1 MIDKTAYFET
11 YIKHDINAFCGSDQ
25 IQDMTSKIGLAGY
38 GVYWVIV
45 EWLYRKD
52 DHMLGKDNVHGLAYS
67 MHISDQELLQFI
79 AVLRNCGLLVKDEE
93 NGGYYSNRVNRE
105 VSMMKEVKQQF
116 IEHQRQAGRASGQ
129 ARQAKSNAKTTTVE
143 PRLNTGST
151 TVEENRTMANLN
163 KIKYNKIKENK
174 INQSKEDGSIPNLP
188 DGLTDRPSSSFPRLE
203 EIYGAENVEYIK
215 HKVDERL
222 AGSGQVVKNY
232 EAYLES
238 ALQSALAKGQ
248 IRKPSKP
255 MKTTTATQ
263 LYNDGHCPHCGK
275 RLEANAC
282 RECGL
287 VWTYKN
293 GAWVEEELATGF
305 GKKLDELKEASNA

>member
-1 MIDKTAYFET
+1 MIDKTAYSEHF
-11 YIKHDINAFCGSDQ
+11 IKHDINAFCGSDQ
-25 IQDMTSKIGLAGY
+25 IQDMNSRIGLAGY
-38 GVYWVIV
+38 GVYWVII

-93 NGGYYSNRVNRE
+93 NGCYYSNRVNRE
-105 VSMMKEVKQQF
+105 VETMREEKEKIAQ
-116 IEHQRQAGRASGQ
+116 IKRKAGIASGVS
-129 ARQAKSNAKTTTVE
+129 RGSKSVKSNTCSTAVQHVFNDSSTDVQSAGTDVE
-143 PRLNTGST
+143 LNRI
-151 TVEENRTMANLN
+151 EENR
-163 KIKYNKIKENK
+163 KEENRK
-174 INQSKEDGSIPNLP
+174 EYLSKE

-203 EIYGAENVEYIK
+203 ETYGAENVEYIK
-215 HKVDERL
+215 RKVDERF

>member
-67 MHISDQELLQFI
+67 MHISDQEFLQFI

-105 VSMMKEVKQQF
+105 VEAMRAEKEKIAQ
-116 IEHQRQAGRASGQ
+116 IKRKAGIASGVS
-129 ARQAKSNAKTTTVE
+129 RGSKSVKSNTCSTDVQQVFNDSSTDVQSVRTRVE
-143 PRLNTGST
+143 
-151 TVEENRTMANLN
+151 LN
-163 KIKYNKIKENK
+163 KIKDNKIKENK
-174 INQSKEDGSIPNLP
+174 IYLSKEDG
-188 DGLTDRPSSSFPRLE
+188 LTDLSSSSFQRLE
-203 EIYGAENVEYIK
+203 ETYGAENVEYIK

-248 IRKPSKP
+248 IRKPSMP

>member
-1 MIDKTAYFET
+1 MIDKTAYSEHF
-11 YIKHDINAFCGSDQ
+11 IKHDINAFCGSDQ
-25 IQDMTSKIGLAGY
+25 IQDMTSRIGLAGY

-93 NGGYYSNRVNRE
+93 NGGYYSNRVN
-105 VSMMKEVKQQF
+105 KEINKIKEAKQQF
-116 IEHQRQAGRASGQ
+116 IEHQRQAGMASGQ
-129 ARQAKSNAKTTTVE
+129 ARKAKSEAKTTTVE
-143 PRLNTGST
+143 PRLNHGST
-151 TVEENRTMANLN
+151 PVEEKRTATNLNRIEKNREEENRIDL
-163 KIKYNKIKENK
+163 
-174 INQSKEDGSIPNLP
+174 SKEDGSIPNLQ
-188 DGLTDRPSSSFPRLE
+188 DGLTDLSSSFQRLE
-203 EIYGAENVEYIK
+203 ETYGAENVEYIK
-215 HKVDERL
+215 RKVDERM

-248 IRKPSKP
+248 IRKPAKP

>member
-38 GVYWVIV
+38 GVYWVII

-79 AVLRNCGLLVKDEE
+79 AVLKNCGLLVKDEE

-105 VSMMKEVKQQF
+105 VETMREEKEKIAQ
-116 IEHQRQAGRASGQ
+116 IKRKAGIASGVS
-129 ARQAKSNAKTTTVE
+129 RGSKSVK
-143 PRLNTGST
+143 LNTCST
-151 TVEENRTMANLN
+151 GVQQVFNDSSTDVQSAGTGVELN
-163 KIKYNKIKENK
+163 KIKDNKIKENK
-174 INQSKEDGSIPNLP
+174 IYQSKEDG
-188 DGLTDRPSSSFPRLE
+188 LTDLPSSSFPRLE

-215 HKVDERL
+215 RKVDERL

-238 ALQSALAKGQ
+238 AIQSALAKGQ
-248 IRKPSKP
+248 IRKPSMP

>member
-1 MIDKTAYFET
+1 MIDKTAYSEHF
-11 YIKHDINAFCGSDQ
+11 IKHDINAFCGSDQ
-25 IQDMTSKIGLAGY
+25 IQDMTSRIGLAGY

-79 AVLRNCGLLVKDEE
+79 AVLKTCGLLVKDEE
-93 NGGYYSNRVNRE
+93 TGGYYSNRVNRE
-105 VSMMKEVKQQF
+105 VSIMKEAKQQF

-129 ARQAKSNAKTTTVE
+129 ARQAKANAKATMVE
-143 PRLNTGST
+143 PRLNHGST
-151 TVEENRTMANLN
+151 PVEENRTTANLN
-163 KIKYNKIKENK
+163 RIEKNRIEEKRIDL
-174 INQSKEDGSIPNLP
+174 SKEDGSIPNLQ
-188 DGLTDRPSSSFPRLE
+188 DGLTDLSSSSFQRLKE
-203 EIYGAENVEYIK
+203 TYGAENVEYIK
-215 HKVDERL
+215 HKVDERI

-238 ALQSALAKGQ
+238 ALQSALVKGQ
-248 IRKPSKP
+248 IRKPSMP

-287 VWTYKN
+287 VWTYRN

>member
-1 MIDKTAYFET
+1 MIDKTAYSEHF
-11 YIKHDINAFCGSDQ
+11 IKHDINAFCGSDQ
-25 IQDMTSKIGLAGY
+25 IQDMNSRIGLAGY
-38 GVYWVIV
+38 GVYWVII

-52 DHMLGKDNVHGLAYS
+52 DHLLGKDNVHGLAYS

-79 AVLRNCGLLVKDEE
+79 AVLRTCGLLVKDEE

-105 VSMMKEVKQQF
+105 VEAMRAEKEKIAQ
-116 IEHQRQAGRASGQ
+116 IKRKAGIASGVS
-129 ARQAKSNAKTTTVE
+129 RGSKSVK
-143 PRLNTGST
+143 LNTCST
-151 TVEENRTMANLN
+151 AVQQVFNDSSTDVQPAGTDVELNRIEENRIEENR
-163 KIKYNKIKENK
+163 KEYL
-174 INQSKEDGSIPNLP
+174 SKEG
-188 DGLTDRPSSSFPRLE
+188 GLTDLSSSSFSRLE
-203 EIYGAENVEYIK
+203 ETYGAENVEYIK
-215 HKVDERL
+215 RKVDERM

>member
-1 MIDKTAYFET
+1 MRLK
-11 YIKHDINAFCGSDQ
+11 
-25 IQDMTSKIGLAGY
+25 
-38 GVYWVIV
+38 
-45 EWLYRKD
+45 
-52 DHMLGKDNVHGLAYS
+52 
-67 MHISDQELLQFI
+67 
-79 AVLRNCGLLVKDEE
+79 NCGLLVKDEE

-105 VSMMKEVKQQF
+105 VETMREEKEKIAQ
-116 IEHQRQAGRASGQ
+116 IKRKAGIASGVS
-129 ARQAKSNAKTTTVE
+129 RGSKSVKSNTCSTAVQQVFNDSSTDVQPSGTGVE
-143 PRLNTGST
+143 
-151 TVEENRTMANLN
+151 LN
-163 KIKYNKIKENK
+163 KIKDNKIKENK
-174 INQSKEDGSIPNLP
+174 IYQSKD
-188 DGLTDRPSSSFPRLE
+188 DGLTDLSSSSFQRLE
-203 EIYGAENVEYIK
+203 ETYGADNVEYIK
-215 HKVDERL
+215 RKVDERM
-222 AGSGQVVKNY
+222 ACSGQVVKNY

-293 GAWVEEELATGF
+293 GSWVEEELATGF

>member
-1 MIDKTAYFET
+1 MIDKTAYSEHF
-11 YIKHDINAFCGSDQ
+11 IKHDINAFCGSDQ
-25 IQDMTSKIGLAGY
+25 IQDMTSRIGLAGY

-67 MHISDQELLQFI
+67 MHISDQEFLQFI
-79 AVLRNCGLLVKDEE
+79 AVLKNCGLLVKDEE

-105 VSMMKEVKQQF
+105 VEAMRAEKEKIAQ
-116 IEHQRQAGRASGQ
+116 IKRKAGIASGVS
-129 ARQAKSNAKTTTVE
+129 RGSKSVK
-143 PRLNTGST
+143 LNTCST
-151 TVEENRTMANLN
+151 AVQQVFNDSSTDVQPAGTDVELNRIEENR
-163 KIKYNKIKENK
+163 KEENRK
-174 INQSKEDGSIPNLP
+174 EYLSKEDG
-188 DGLTDRPSSSFPRLE
+188 LTDLSSSPFQRLE
-203 EIYGAENVEYIK
+203 ETYGAENVEYIK
-215 HKVDERL
+215 RKVDERI

-248 IRKPSKP
+248 IRKPSMP

>member
-93 NGGYYSNRVNRE
+93 TGNYYSNRVNRE
-105 VSMMKEVKQQF
+105 VETMRAEKEKIAQ
-116 IEHQRQAGRASGQ
+116 IKRKAGIASGVS
-129 ARQAKSNAKTTTVE
+129 RGSKSVK
-143 PRLNTGST
+143 LNTCST
-151 TVEENRTMANLN
+151 AVQQVFNDSSTDVQPAGTSVELN
-163 KIKYNKIKENK
+163 KIKDNKIKENK
-174 INQSKEDGSIPNLP
+174 IYQSKE

-203 EIYGAENVEYIK
+203 ETYGAENVEYIRR
-215 HKVDERL
+215 KVDERL

-293 GAWVEEELATGF
+293 GAWAEEELATGF
-305 GKKLDELKEASNA
+305 GKKLGELKEASNA

>member
-1 MIDKTAYFET
+1 MIDKTAYSEHF
-11 YIKHDINAFCGSDQ
+11 IKHDINAFCGSDQ
-25 IQDMTSKIGLAGY
+25 IQDMNSRIGLAGY
-38 GVYWVIV
+38 GVYWVII

-105 VSMMKEVKQQF
+105 VETMRAEKEKIAQ
-116 IEHQRQAGRASGQ
+116 IKRKAGIASGVS
-129 ARQAKSNAKTTTVE
+129 RGSKSVKSNTCSTAVQHVFNDSSTDVQSAGTDVE
-143 PRLNTGST
+143 LNRI
-151 TVEENRTMANLN
+151 EENR
-163 KIKYNKIKENK
+163 KEENRK
-174 INQSKEDGSIPNLP
+174 EYLSKEDG
-188 DGLTDRPSSSFPRLE
+188 LTDLSSSFQRLE
-203 EIYGAENVEYIK
+203 ETYGADNVEYIK
-215 HKVDERL
+215 RKVDERL

>member
-1 MIDKTAYFET
+1 MIDKTAYSEHF
-11 YIKHDINAFCGSDQ
+11 IKHDINAFCGSDQ
-25 IQDMTSKIGLAGY
+25 IQDMTSRIGLAGY

-67 MHISDQELLQFI
+67 MHISDQEFLQFI
-79 AVLRNCGLLVKDEE
+79 AVLKNCGLLVKDEE

-105 VSMMKEVKQQF
+105 VEAMRAEKEKIAQ
-116 IEHQRQAGRASGQ
+116 IKRKAGIASGVS
-129 ARQAKSNAKTTTVE
+129 RGSKSVK
-143 PRLNTGST
+143 LNTCST
-151 TVEENRTMANLN
+151 AVQQVFNDSSTDVQPAGTDVELNRIEENR
-163 KIKYNKIKENK
+163 KEENRK
-174 INQSKEDGSIPNLP
+174 EYLSKEDG
-188 DGLTDRPSSSFPRLE
+188 LTDLSSSPFQRLE
-203 EIYGAENVEYIK
+203 ETYGAENVEYIK
-215 HKVDERL
+215 RKVDERI

-248 IRKPSKP
+248 IRKPSMP

-293 GAWVEEELATGF
+293 GAWIEEELATGF

>member
-1 MIDKTAYFET
+1 MIDKTAYSEHF
-11 YIKHDINAFCGSDQ
+11 IKHDINAFCGSDQ
-25 IQDMTSKIGLAGY
+25 IQDMNSRIGLAGY
-38 GVYWVIV
+38 GVYWVII

-52 DHMLGKDNVHGLAYS
+52 DHLLGKDNVHGLAYS

-105 VSMMKEVKQQF
+105 VEAMRAEKEKIAQ
-116 IEHQRQAGRASGQ
+116 IKRKAGIASGVS
-129 ARQAKSNAKTTTVE
+129 RGSKSVK
-143 PRLNTGST
+143 LNTCST
-151 TVEENRTMANLN
+151 AVQQVFNDSSTDVQPAGTDVELNRIEENR
-163 KIKYNKIKENK
+163 KEENRK
-174 INQSKEDGSIPNLP
+174 EYLSKEG
-188 DGLTDRPSSSFPRLE
+188 GLTDLSSSSFQRLE
-203 EIYGAENVEYIK
+203 ETYGAENVEYIK
-215 HKVDERL
+215 RKVDERL

-248 IRKPSKP
+248 IRKPSMP

>member
-105 VSMMKEVKQQF
+105 VETMREEKEKIAQ
-116 IEHQRQAGRASGQ
+116 IKRKAGIASGVS
-129 ARQAKSNAKTTTVE
+129 RGSKSVK
-143 PRLNTGST
+143 LNTCST
-151 TVEENRTMANLN
+151 AVQQVFNDSSTDVQPAGTGVELN
-163 KIKYNKIKENK
+163 KIKDNKIKEN
-174 INQSKEDGSIPNLP
+174 ISIKRRR
-188 DGLTDRPSSSFPRLE
+188 TD
-203 EIYGAENVEYIK
+203 
-215 HKVDERL
+215 
-222 AGSGQVVKNY
+222 
-232 EAYLES
+232 
-238 ALQSALAKGQ
+238 
-248 IRKPSKP
+248 
-255 MKTTTATQ
+255 
-263 LYNDGHCPHCGK
+263 
-275 RLEANAC
+275 
-282 RECGL
+282 
-287 VWTYKN
+287 
-293 GAWVEEELATGF
+293 
-305 GKKLDELKEASNA
+305 

>member
-105 VSMMKEVKQQF
+105 VETMREEKEKIAQ
-116 IEHQRQAGRASGQ
+116 IKRKAGIASGVS
-129 ARQAKSNAKTTTVE
+129 RGSKSVKPNTCSTAVQQVFNDSSTDVQPAGTDVE
-143 PRLNTGST
+143 
-151 TVEENRTMANLN
+151 LN
-163 KIKYNKIKENK
+163 KIKDNKIKENK
-174 INQSKEDGSIPNLP
+174 IYLSKEDG
-188 DGLTDRPSSSFPRLE
+188 LTDLSSSSFQRLIE
-203 EIYGAENVEYIK
+203 TYGAENVEYIK
-215 HKVDERL
+215 RKVDERL

-248 IRKPSKP
+248 IRKPSMP